1 MKKLLLILL
10 SIICIAS
17 MLIFSACN
25 DGEDPSSSSSSS
37 SSSESESSSSEPTHT
52 CVFGEWITIDNPTFT
67 NNGLKERYCQFAG
80 CSEKE
85 SESIPKLVA
94 AFIITLKDGD
104 TVTEIPLLAD
114 GKYTLPTKSKV
125 GYQFLGFE
133 TEAGVAFSAQGTV
146 TESITVIAK
155 YSILP
160 TTTFAELKERIE
172 GGADKIYLKAN
183 ISLTDTIFVVDETLI
198 YSDES
203 YTLTRD
209 AAFLGDLFILGC
221 DSKGFNVTLNHKKA
235 ILTIKPEGEGT
246 ITIDGNKSNITGDV
260 NGTVFFV
267 KNSSKVNIYDNVSI
281 VNCKKTANKYL
292 LEDDHNI
299 SSPELVGGPVAIIAN
314 GAFNMYGGLISECEA
329 DLDDS
334 SVIASEDQT
343 TGYNYSSR
351 GGAIFNYG
359 EFNMYGG
366 KIEKCK
372 AGRGGM
378 LYNYR
383 VANLVGG
390 EISNNYT
397 SSYGGVMYQPDSQYV
412 YSVIGDD
419 TDDGEMLFAGNSS
432 GKSGGVAYVAH
443 MSVMYAKRSAKFY
456 QNESASNGGA
466 INCAGS
472 LVVDGATFEENVAS
486 SKGGAVYVYYDKAG
500 YTTRIIELN
509 SGVFKNNEAPRGGAI
524 GLGAG
529 DGVSNGAHVRVGN
542 VQFISNNAPVGTKYG
557 YGGAIHVD
565 SASLLEIYGS
575 ATFDS
580 NTSADN
586 GGAIYATKQST
597 VNITAASGVT
607 VLFDG
612 NTSGANGGVIYN
624 SGSSVTAK
632 ALAGGKVEFKNNS
645 AEACGGVFAVHSDGT
660 NYLYAVTAT
669 LNSAGES
676 GGVLYVYGGHA
687 IIGDSENPTKS
698 VFSQNSA
705 ESGGAVYISSTKS
718 ASVDAKIYDLELLNN
733 TSTGTGGALCARV
746 YSDSYTDLSCD
757 VEINKL
763 VANGNSA
770 GGNGGAL
777 HIYTFANVTINT
789 LTANENTAT
798 GKYGGAIYVS
808 GKANLEIDSISAT
821 DNEAAMGG
829 CIYLT
834 TGATVLTINGG
845 DIRGN
850 TATDENGGN
859 ALWSNSASSV
869 FKVKT
874 NAGGDYLL
882 TFNEGDVLGKSGFAI
897 TPYEEATV

>member
-1 MKKLLLILL
+1 MKKLLLVLL
-10 SIICIAS
+10 SIMCVAS
-17 MLIFSACN
+17 LMLFSSCN
-25 DGEDPSSSSSSS
+25 GDDSSSSSS
-37 SSSESESSSSEPTHT
+37 SSSESSSSEPTHE
-52 CVFGEWITIDNPTFT
+52 CAFGEWQTITEPSLSAA
-67 NNGLKERYCQFAG
+67 GLKERYCQVVG
-80 CSEKE
+80 CTEKE

-114 GKYTLPTKSKV
+114 GKYTLPAQKGKV
-125 GYQFLGFE
+125 GYEFLGFK
-133 TEAGVAFSAQGTV
+133 TEAGADFAVTGTL
-146 TESITVIAK
+146 TESVTVIAQ
-155 YSILP
+155 YNILP

-198 YSDES
+198 YTDGS

-209 AAFLGDLFILGC
+209 ASFLGDVFILGC
-221 DSKGFNVTLNHKKA
+221 DSKGFNVTLNHKRA
-235 ILTIKPEGEGT
+235 ALTIKPEGEGT
-246 ITIDGNKSNITGDV
+246 ITIDGNKSNITDAV
-260 NGTVFFV
+260 SGTVFFI
-267 KNSSKVNIYDNVSI
+267 KNSSLLNIYDNVSVI
-281 VNCKKTANKYL
+281 NCKKTANKYL
-292 LEDDHNI
+292 LDDDHNI
-299 SSPELVGGPVAIIAN
+299 SSPELVGGPVAIITN
-314 GAFNMYGGLISECEA
+314 GTFNMYGGLISECEA
-329 DLDDS
+329 DMDDAG
-334 SVIASEDQT
+334 VTAEEDQT

-383 VANLVGG
+383 VSNLVGG
-390 EISNNYT
+390 EISNNY
-397 SSYGGVMYQPDSQYV
+397 SPSYGGVMYQPDSQYV
-412 YSVIGDD
+412 YSVIGSDD
-419 TDDGEMLFAGNSS
+419 ENGEMLFANNKSD
-432 GKSGGVAYVAH
+432 KSGGVAYVAH
-443 MSVMYAKRSAKFY
+443 MSVVYVKRSAKFY
-456 QNESASNGGA
+456 QNEAKSNGGA

-472 LVVDGATFEENVAS
+472 VVVDGATFEANVAGA
-486 SKGGAVYVYYDKAG
+486 KGGAVYAYYDKPAN
-500 YTTRIIELN
+500 TRRIIELN
-509 SGVFKNNEAPRGGAI
+509 SGIFKDNEAPRGGAI
-524 GLGAG
+524 GLGVG
-529 DGVSNGAHVRVGN
+529 DASKGAHVRVGD
-542 VQFISNNAPVGTKYG
+542 VQFISNNAPKNSGGSYG

-565 SASLLEIYGS
+565 NASLLEIYGS
-575 ATFDS
+575 ATFNG
-580 NTSADN
+580 NTGADN

-607 VLFDG
+607 VSFDG
-612 NTSGANGGVIYN
+612 NTAGANGGVIYN

-632 ALAGGKVEFKNNS
+632 ALTGGKVEFKNNS
-645 AEACGGVFAVHSDGT
+645 AAANGGVFAIHSDGT
-660 NYLYAVTAT
+660 NYLYGITAT
-669 LNSAGES
+669 LNSAVEN
-676 GGVLYVYGGHA
+676 GGVLYVYGAHA
-687 IIGDSENPTKS
+687 IIGDAENPTKS

-705 ESGGAVYISSTKS
+705 ASGGAVYISSTKS

-733 TSTGTGGALCARV
+733 TSTGVGGALCARV
-746 YSDSYTDLSCD
+746 YSDSYPDLECN

-777 HIYTFANVTINT
+777 HIYTFADVTIGT

-808 GKANLEIDSISAT
+808 GEANLEIDTINAT
-821 DNEAAMGG
+821 SNEAGMGG

-834 TGATVLTINGG
+834 TGGTVLTINGG
-845 DIRGN
+845 DIKGN
-850 TATDENGGN
+850 TATEANGGN

-897 TPYEEATV
+897 TPYQEETV